1 MKFFFHI
8 ACCLVLLAFVSCA
21 NKMGRVP
28 AETMEQA
35 QSEYKSGFECLQE
48 EDLNEAFPH
57 FLKAASLTEML
68 PEDMDDEQTLFVSR
82 AYYQMG
88 YVFGRKIENDL
99 EIEAYKRACDYQEAV
114 HDTVWLMRT
123 WEQLVGALQS
133 MMENDSAQYYLDK
146 LVPLVDSVA
155 DFDTYLRV
163 CRLVSNQYYDQKQYD
178 AAFAEESRIIAMKAH
193 RGLDTKRDSLSLGI
207 NMFFSPMK
215 KASKPYLLKVL
226 DVYADTITLESGAVM
241 SLLSQL
247 YEEEGNADS
256 VAFCN
261 RFLPKYAQAESD
273 RVSDGILLAK
283 QYAQFKAERDARLDV
298 LREQKATRKKTTFWL
313 CSGLALLLLAVV
325 IAAIVKRKRKH
336 QASYAAGWAKFEKSD
351 IFVRIRERLAAD
363 APKISSKNVEDFPQL
378 ALSQADFGAL
388 KDAVDAAFGGF
399 ASRLAANHPDLS
411 PADINACCLALMG
424 LSHAEMAVLQGVKY
438 NSFTNR
444 ITKIKKVLGTDESL
458 SDFLKKMLKEG

>member
-1 MKFFFHI
+1 MNTIRNIF
-8 ACCLVLLAFVSCA
+8 CCLVLLAFVSCA
-21 NKMGRVP
+21 NKMGRVS

-35 QSEYKSGFECLQE
+35 QSEYKSGFECLQAD
-48 EDLNEAFPH
+48 DLNEAFPH
-57 FLKAASLTEML
+57 FLNAASLTEML

-88 YVFGRKIENDL
+88 YVFGGTMENDL
-99 EIEAYKRACDYQEAV
+99 EVEAYKRACDYQEAV

-261 RFLPKYAQAESD
+261 RFLPKYAQAESE

-336 QASYAAGWAKFEKSD
+336 QASYAAGWAQFEKSD

-444 ITKIKKVLGTDESL
+444 ITKIKKVLGTDEGL
-458 SDFLKKMLKEG
+458 SDYLKHLLKE

>member
-1 MKFFFHI
+1 M
-8 ACCLVLLAFVSCA
+8 LAFFSCG
-21 NKMGRVP
+21 NKMGQVS

-35 QSEYKSGFECLQE
+35 QNEYQSGFECLQE
-48 EDLNEAFPH
+48 GDLNEAFPH
-57 FLKAASLTEML
+57 FLKAASLTEIL

-88 YVFGRKIENDL
+88 YVLGNKMENNL
-99 EIEAYKRACDYQEAV
+99 EVEAYKRACDYQEAV

-123 WEQLVGALQS
+123 WEQLAGALQS

-163 CRLVSNQYYDQKQYD
+163 CRLVSNQCYDQKQYD
-178 AAFAEESRIIAMKAH
+178 AAFAEESLIIMMKAR

-215 KASKPYLLKVL
+215 TASKPYLLKVL
-226 DVYADTITLESGAVM
+226 DVYADSATVESGAVM

-247 YEEEGNADS
+247 YEEEGDADS

-261 RFLPKYAQAESD
+261 RFLPHYAQAESE

-283 QYAQFKAERDARLDV
+283 QFEQFRTERDARLDA
-298 LREQKATRKKTTFWL
+298 LREQKMTGKRRCAWL
-313 CSGLALLLLAVV
+313 CGGFAMLLLVIVV
-325 IAAIVKRKRKH
+325 VAIVKRRRKH
-336 QASYAAGWAKFEKSD
+336 QASYAVGWAQFEKSD

-363 APKISSKNVEDFPQL
+363 APKISSKNVEDFSHL

-399 ASRLAANHPDLS
+399 ATRLAASYPDLS
-411 PADINACCLALMG
+411 PADINACCLVLMG
-424 LSHAEMAVLQGVKY
+424 ISHAEMAVLQGVKY

-444 ITKIKKVLGTDESL
+444 ITKIKKVLGTEESL
-458 SDFLKKMLKEG
+458 SDSLKNMLK

>member
-1 MKFFFHI
+1 MKTI
-8 ACCLVLLAFVSCA
+8 RNILCCLMLLALFSCA
-21 NKMGRVP
+21 NNMGHVP
-28 AETMEQA
+28 VETMDQA
-35 QSEYKSGFECLQE
+35 QSEYKSGFEYLQE
-48 EDLNEAFPH
+48 GNLNEALPH
-57 FLKAASLTEML
+57 FLNAASLTETL

-88 YVFGRKIENDL
+88 YVFGGTMENNL
-99 EIEAYKRACDYQEAV
+99 EVEAYKRACAYQEAV

-163 CRLVSNQYYDQKQYD
+163 CRLVSNQYYYQKLYD
-178 AAFAEESRIIAMKAH
+178 SAFMVESSIIAMKAH
-193 RGLDTKRDSLSLGI
+193 RGLETKRDSLSLGI

-261 RFLPKYAQAESD
+261 RFLPKYAQAESE

-283 QYAQFKAERDARLDV
+283 QYAQFKAERDARLDA
-298 LREQKATRKKTTFWL
+298 LREQKATRKKTTVWL
-313 CSGLALLLLAVV
+313 CSGLALLLLAIVVVV
-325 IAAIVKRKRKH
+325 IVKCKRKRM
-336 QASYAAGWAKFEKSD
+336 ASFEVGWAQFEQSD

-363 APKISSKNVEDFPQL
+363 APKISSKNVEDFPYL
-378 ALSQADFGAL
+378 ALGQADFVAL
-388 KDAVDAAFGGF
+388 KDAIDASFGGF
-399 ASRLAANHPDLS
+399 ATRLAASYPDLS
-411 PADINACCLALMG
+411 PADLNACCLALMG
-424 LSHAEMAVLQGVKY
+424 ISHAEMAVLQGVKY

-444 ITKIKKVLGTDESL
+444 ITKIKKVLGTDQSL
-458 SDFLKKMLKEG
+458 TDYLKSMLK